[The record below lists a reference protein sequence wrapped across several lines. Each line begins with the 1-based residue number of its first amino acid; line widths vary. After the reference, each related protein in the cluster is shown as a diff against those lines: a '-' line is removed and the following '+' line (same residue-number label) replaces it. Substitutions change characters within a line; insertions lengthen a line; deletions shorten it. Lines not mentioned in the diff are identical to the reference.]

1 MAGKVYLLALCLL
14 FSSCGSVRIF
24 QEKVPEPIKK
34 KDIHKDTEKQGAYY
48 LAVNAKDENKD
59 VANALSRS
67 LGTPSKIEKK
77 PENIIQSLFSFS
89 SEYEQR
95 ISKLNSKLDT
105 LQGKDIEGTGLN
117 IMPFTSIL
125 GIVLIGILIIL
136 FPSAI
141 TILFFI
147 LKRTRKAFSNVVTG
161 VEEFTKSHPV
171 EAKDLQDVL
180 DKKLDKVEKVL
191 KSKYTNG

>member
-1 MAGKVYLLALCLL
+1 MAKNVYLLVICLL
-14 FSSCGSVRIF
+14 FSSCGSVRVF

-48 LAVNAKDENKD
+48 LAVNTDNENKD

-67 LGTPSKIEKK
+67 LGIPKKIEEK
-77 PENIIQSLFSFS
+77 PNNITEKLFAYT
-89 SEYEQR
+89 SEYQDGL
-95 ISKLNSKLDT
+95 SKLNTKLDT
-105 LQGKDIEGTGLN
+105 LQGKEIDGTGLN

-125 GIVLIGILIIL
+125 GIVLIGLLFIL

-171 EAKDLQDVL
+171 QAKDLQDVL
-180 DKKLDKVEKVL
+180 DKKMDKVEKVL
-191 KSKYTNG
+191 KEKYTNG